1 MILLTLRNRVFF
13 QNYISPQ
20 FNYITMYK
28 SSRTLL
34 KIVKN
39 AYGHE
44 INYAESESEVIFLKI
59 WLKLCQTRFRILDKK
74 TKF

>member
-1 MILLTLRNRVFF
+1 
-13 QNYISPQ
+13 
-20 FNYITMYK
+20 MYK